1 MNGYK
6 NCFFIEKRVAKGKR
20 LKYLIFL
27 ALVLVSIVGL
37 MVFQNI
43 GNASAGTLLDKV
55 KQGGLDK
62 VGSDVYGTT
71 EPIDLRMMVV
81 KIIQIF
87 LSILVLLL
95 LVYII
100 WAGFRWMMAGG
111 DTKIVE
117 EAKAQ
122 IKNAIIGVIIIL
134 ASWGIAQFV
143 IYQAG
148 FITNT
153 TISP

>member
-1 MNGYK
+1 MIGYK
-6 NCFFIEKRVAKGKR
+6 NSFFIEKRVAKTKR
-20 LKYLIFL
+20 LKYLVFL
-27 ALVLVSIVGL
+27 VFVLVCIVSL
-37 MVFQNI
+37 VIFQNI
-43 GNASAGTLLDKV
+43 ENASAGSLLEKV

-71 EPIDLRMMVV
+71 DPIDLRMVIV
-81 KIIQIF
+81 RIIQIF
-87 LSILVLLL
+87 LSVITLLL
-95 LVYII
+95 MVYIL
-100 WAGFRWMMAGG
+100 WAGFRWMTARG
-111 DTKIVE
+111 DTKTVD

-122 IKNAIIGVIIIL
+122 IKNAIIGIIIIL

-148 FITNT
+148 YITNT